1 MNEATKLGLDATNN
15 ARQAGIAATAQQK
28 ISYILEERAKI
39 ASYEKSK
46 SANQEAL
53 AKLAV
58 EVVTYQDVT
67 GASLP
72 LAPNQN
78 QATIIKAVEAI
89 NSGKQK
95 QVECASKGYIDNI
108 SSYDHSIVACGER
121 IKALNEELNKL
132 GADIVTEAQV
142 VA

>member
-46 SANQEAL
+46 AVQQEAL
-53 AKLAV
+53 AKMAV
-58 EVVTYQDVT
+58 EVVTYQEVT
-67 GASLP
+67 GTSLP

-78 QATIIKAVEAI
+78 QATIIKAIEAI
-89 NSGKQK
+89 NAGKQK
-95 QVECASKGYIDNI
+95 CVEANSRSFID
-108 SSYDHSIVACGER
+108 SVTSYDKSIAACVER